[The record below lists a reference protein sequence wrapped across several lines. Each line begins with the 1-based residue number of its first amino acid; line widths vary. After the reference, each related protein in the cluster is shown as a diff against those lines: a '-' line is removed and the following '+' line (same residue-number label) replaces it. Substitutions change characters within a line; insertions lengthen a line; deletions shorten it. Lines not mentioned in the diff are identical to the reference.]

1 MEIHASLNNLD
12 HLRYLVSRVHNS
24 IHPYVQGILGLVH
37 AFSSNLDNIREYV
50 QKIAFFEDGH
60 ILVLCMNKDMAVKL
74 LHAQYFQVDLT
85 FKRVC
90 RKINEFELNEYD
102 INYNITFTYARIFT
116 NIATANAYHR
126 MFKAIIEAVNEL
138 CKQEVQTRHIHNNGW
153 KVILGNLDAA
163 QAKGLGLVLANLD
176 PTKTWET
183 HLTYIFKSCR
193 VHYKRKVF
201 KTFIKSI

>member
-12 HLRYLVSRVHNS
+12 HLRYLISRVHNS
-24 IHPYVQGILGLVH
+24 IHPHGQGILGLVH

-90 RKINEFELNEYD
+90 GKINEFELNEYD
-102 INYNITFTYARIFT
+102 INYNITFTYAQIFT

-163 QAKGLGLVLANLD
+163 QAKGLGLVLADLD